1 MKELSL
7 AQINWLRMCS
17 QRLNQIAEPTPSVS
31 SILRVVCGVQAQ
43 EAHSAALALR
53 ARGQGLTLPDVES
66 AQAEGRIVRTWL
78 MRGTLHLVAAA
89 DLGWLLPLFGP
100 TFIRKSRHRYAQ
112 LGLDEE
118 TCRRAVGLIEEVLLA
133 KGPLTRSEIASHLS
147 TKGVSSEGQAAYHLV
162 RRAALEGR
170 VCYGPDREGKHTFV
184 ALDGWIPV
192 GEAMEPVG

>member
-7 AQINWLRMCS
+7 AQVNWLRMCS

-53 ARGQGLTLPDVES
+53 VRGQGLILPNVES

-89 DLGWLLPLFGP
+89 DLGWLLPP
-100 TFIRKSRHRYAQ
+100 
-112 LGLDEE
+112 
-118 TCRRAVGLIEEVLLA
+118 
-133 KGPLTRSEIASHLS
+133 
-147 TKGVSSEGQAAYHLV
+147 
-162 RRAALEGR
+162 
-170 VCYGPDREGKHTFV
+170 
-184 ALDGWIPV
+184 
-192 GEAMEPVG
+192 